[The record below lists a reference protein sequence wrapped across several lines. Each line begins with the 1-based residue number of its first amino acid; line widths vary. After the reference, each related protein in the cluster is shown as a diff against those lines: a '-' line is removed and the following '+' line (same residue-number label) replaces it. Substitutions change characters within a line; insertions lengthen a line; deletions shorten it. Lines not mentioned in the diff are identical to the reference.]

1 MTRHHKSGY
10 LERIAALLVRS
21 RKTSQGLHIDPELVP
36 APDPN
41 TWDADQRDAFA
52 DARMQRLR
60 DCIALNADCRSSVL
74 TELAEFHSESLESAY
89 HKCINWEA
97 LSVEEWASADR
108 STPTGLQEFYDSV
121 ASWKYDLAWYAYLQT
136 TGHAF
141 PQSVAVLRFL
151 EARNISGTL
160 LDFGSGIGLNA
171 QFFSRSSFDVSI
183 ADVSRPLLAYASW
196 RFQRHN
202 DAINIIDLKYAKLPD
217 GAFDVV
223 TAFDVL
229 VHVAD
234 FDITAEQLH
243 SSIKPSGW
251 LFANFD
257 TRSSDEAS
265 SSHLHNNEFDLDRR
279 LKRAG
284 FVKQLVIGGFLGCYQ
299 RVEPDTLIHR
309 IRTAREGMVAPT
321 LTIWSIIRRVRWPTP
336 TRLRKVLA
344 LMQQKE
350 HPAGD

>member
-1 MTRHHKSGY
+1 MTHKPAY
-10 LERIAALLVRS
+10 LERIGALLIRS
-21 RKTSQGLHIDPELVP
+21 RKKSQGLHIDPELVP

-41 TWDADQRDAFA
+41 TWHVDQRNAFA
-52 DARMQRLR
+52 DPRIQRLR

-74 TELAEFHSESLESAY
+74 AELAEFHAESPETAY
-89 HKCINWEA
+89 HKCIHWEE

-108 STPTGLQEFYDSV
+108 STPVGLQDFYDSV
-121 ASWKYDLAWYAYLQT
+121 ESWKYDLAWYAYLQT

-141 PQSVAVLRFL
+141 PQAVAVLRFL
-151 EARNISGTL
+151 ESRNVTGTL

-171 QFFSRSSFDVSI
+171 QFFRRSSFGVSI

-196 RFQRHN
+196 RFQRH
-202 DAINIIDLKYAKLPD
+202 DDKISIIDLNEAKLPD

-229 VHVAD
+229 VHVPN
-234 FDITAEQLH
+234 FDVTAGQLH
-243 SSIKPSGW
+243 CTIRSNGW

-257 TRSSDEAS
+257 TRSGDEAS
-265 SSHLHNNEFDLDRR
+265 SWHLHNNEFDLDRR

-284 FVKQLVIGGFLGCYQ
+284 FVKQHVIGGFLGCYQ

-309 IRTAREGMVAPT
+309 IRTGWEGLVAPT
-321 LTIWSIIRRVRWPTP
+321 LTIGSIMRRVRWPTP
-336 TRLRKVLA
+336 TRLRKLLA
-344 LMQQKE
+344 LMQRKE
-350 HPAGD
+350 HSADD